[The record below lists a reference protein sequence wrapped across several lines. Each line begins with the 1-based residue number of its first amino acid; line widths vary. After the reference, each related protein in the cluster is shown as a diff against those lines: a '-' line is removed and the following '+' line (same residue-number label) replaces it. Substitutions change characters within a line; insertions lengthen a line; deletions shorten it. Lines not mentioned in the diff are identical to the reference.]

1 MKTAL
6 VLSLAC
12 AANAFTVPSNKV
24 ISSSKLLMSE
34 SDEAAAPV
42 VTASQETLDELAMD
56 ELKAIASA
64 ANPVVN
70 YFDPIDLVNAP
81 ISENKAETIAWLRHA
96 EIKHGRVAMAA
107 FVGYWVQSQGITWN
121 SDATW
126 PVDVGYP
133 EAQWDALSTD
143 LKYYIILSVGALE
156 IIDEADQKGHYTMGG
171 KEPGRH
177 PIFQRKTNAS
187 AEKLSEGKIK
197 EINNGRLA
205 MLGIMG
211 FVSESSVPGSVPV
224 LNGRIPAYKGQF
236 WAPFQS
242 DFSFFDDSVQVAS
255 NAVESGAGKVAE
267 AVSDAVSSATEVISM
282 L

>member
-1 MKTAL
+1 MKTTL
-6 VLSLAC
+6 LLSLAC
-12 AANAFTVPSNKV
+12 AANAFTAPSTKV
-24 ISSSKLLMSE
+24 SSTKLLSSS
-34 SDEAAAPV
+34 DDAAPAPV
-42 VTASQETLDELAMD
+42 ASQDKLDELAMD
-56 ELKAIASA
+56 ELKAIAVA

-81 ISENKAETIAWLRHA
+81 ISETKTETIAWLRHA

-121 SDATW
+121 SDSIW
-126 PVDVGYP
+126 PTDVGYP

-143 LKYYIILSVGALE
+143 LKYYVILSVGALE
-156 IIDEADQKGHYTMGG
+156 IIDEADQKGHYILGN

-224 LNGRIPAYKGQF
+224 LNGRIPAYTGQF

-242 DFSFFDDSVQVAS
+242 DFSFFDNTVQVAS
-255 NAVESGAGKVAE
+255 AAATE
-267 AVSDAVSSATEVISM
+267 ATSSASELVSM

>member
-1 MKTAL
+1 MKTTL
-6 VLSLAC
+6 LLSLAC

-24 ISSSKLLMSE
+24 ASTKLLA
-34 SDEAAAPV
+34 SDEPAEAAP
-42 VTASQETLDELAMD
+42 SQETLDELAMD
-56 ELKAIASA
+56 ELKAIAAA

-81 ISENKAETIAWLRHA
+81 ISETKTETIGWLRHA

-107 FVGYWVQSQGITWN
+107 FVGYCVQAQGYTW
-121 SDATW
+121 STDGTW
-126 PVDVGYP
+126 PRDVGYP

-143 LKYYIILSVGALE
+143 LKYWVILSVGALE
-156 IIDEADQKGHYTMGG
+156 LIDEADQKGHYINGE

-187 AEKLSEGKIK
+187 SEKLSEGKIK

-224 LNGRIPAYKGQF
+224 LGGRIPAYTGQF

-242 DFSFFDDSVQVAS
+242 DFSFFEKTAQVAS
-255 NAVESGAGKVAE
+255 AASESASSAVSSVSE
-267 AVSDAVSSATEVISM
+267 AVSM

>member
-1 MKTAL
+1 MKTA
-6 VLSLAC
+6 VFLSLAC

-24 ISSSKLLMSE
+24 VSTKLLSSTSE
-34 SDEAAAPV
+34 EAEPAPV
-42 VTASQETLDELAMD
+42 ASQDKLDELAMD
-56 ELKAIASA
+56 ELKAIAIA
-64 ANPVVN
+64 ANPCVN
-70 YFDPIDLVNAP
+70 YFDPINLVDAP
-81 ISENKAETIAWLRHA
+81 ISETKTETIGWLRHA

-121 SDATW
+121 SNPIW
-126 PVDVGYP
+126 PTDVGYP

-143 LKYYIILSVGALE
+143 LKYYVILTVGALE
-156 IIDEADQKGHYTMGG
+156 LIDEADQKGHYTLGN

-187 AEKLSEGKIK
+187 SEKLSEGKIK

-224 LNGRIPAYKGQF
+224 LGGRIPEYKGQF

-242 DFSFFDDSVQVAS
+242 DFSFFDDTVKAAKIVSTAV
-255 NAVESGAGKVAE
+255 VESASE
-267 AVSDAVSSATEVISM
+267 AVSSASEVVSM